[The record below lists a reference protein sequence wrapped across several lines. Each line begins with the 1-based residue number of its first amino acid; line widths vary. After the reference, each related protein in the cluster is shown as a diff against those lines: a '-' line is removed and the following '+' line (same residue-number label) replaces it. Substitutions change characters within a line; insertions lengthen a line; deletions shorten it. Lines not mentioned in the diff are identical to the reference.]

1 MVIIFGSDLN
11 KQNPRSLMREK
22 KEERERGSG
31 ERTRGERRRE
41 LEEGT
46 RERIG
51 FEFDQIQSPLFFCWN
66 CFALWFFFSKQKEI
80 LTLAFYIDEFGSGVF
95 CCDDCTFLFIG
106 EATERETKIEG
117 KKKRKFQSPPIL
129 NVCFQVWKNEWN
141 NDKCFLVVVLPIW
154 QPICSLFSF
163 VPIISCFTVS
173 FFASYIFFHLKILWS
188 PLLRHEKWGF

>member
-51 FEFDQIQSPLFFCWN
+51 FEFDQIQSPLF
-66 CFALWFFFSKQKEI
+66 
-80 LTLAFYIDEFGSGVF
+80 
-95 CCDDCTFLFIG
+95 
-106 EATERETKIEG
+106 
-117 KKKRKFQSPPIL
+117 
-129 NVCFQVWKNEWN
+129 
-141 NDKCFLVVVLPIW
+141 
-154 QPICSLFSF
+154 
-163 VPIISCFTVS
+163 SC
-173 FFASYIFFHLKILWS
+173 
-188 PLLRHEKWGF
+188 